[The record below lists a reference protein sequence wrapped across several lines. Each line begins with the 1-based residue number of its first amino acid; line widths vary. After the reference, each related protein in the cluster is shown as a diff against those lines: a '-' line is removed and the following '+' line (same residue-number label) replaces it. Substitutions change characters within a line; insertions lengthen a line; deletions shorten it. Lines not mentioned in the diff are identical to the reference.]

1 MPCTVLAVNV
11 PSFAA
16 LRRANGQGF
25 ETQPWAAGISFE
37 TGMKTHTI
45 LLVED
50 NADDA
55 ELAIRAFERTQMR
68 NAIVLARDG
77 GEALEYLFAT
87 GRYAEPPPVPP
98 DVVLLD
104 LNLPR
109 IDGLEVLRRARQ
121 DQRTRRL
128 PIVVMTSS
136 REAGDIGR
144 CYELGAN
151 SYVRKPVDFS
161 QFVQAIHQVGAYWLR
176 LNEPAPRS

>member
-1 MPCTVLAVNV
+1 
-11 PSFAA
+11 
-16 LRRANGQGF
+16 
-25 ETQPWAAGISFE
+25 
-37 TGMKTHTI
+37 MKTNTI

-55 ELAIRAFERTQMR
+55 ELAIRAFERTQLD
-68 NAIVLARDG
+68 NAIILARDG
-77 GEALEYLFAT
+77 GEALDYLFAT
-87 GRYAEPPPVPP
+87 GRYADPPPVPP

-104 LNLPR
+104 LKLPR
-109 IDGLEVLRRARQ
+109 IDGIEVLRRARQ

-136 REAGDIGR
+136 NEASDVGR

-161 QFVQAIHQVGAYWLR
+161 EFVQTIRQVGAYWLR
-176 LNEPAPRS
+176 LNQAAPRT

>member
-1 MPCTVLAVNV
+1 
-11 PSFAA
+11 
-16 LRRANGQGF
+16 
-25 ETQPWAAGISFE
+25 
-37 TGMKTHTI
+37 MKTSTI

-55 ELAIRAFERTQMR
+55 ELAMRAFERTSVK

-77 GEALEYLFAT
+77 AEALDYLFAT
-87 GRYAEPPPVPP
+87 GRYAESPAEPP

-104 LNLPR
+104 LKLPR
-109 IDGLEVLRRARQ
+109 IDGIEVLRRVRE

-136 REAGDIGR
+136 REAADVSR

-161 QFVQAIHQVGAYWLR
+161 EFVQAIHQVGAYWLQ
-176 LNEPAPRS
+176 LNQPAPPT